1 MTRINW
7 KKQCDELTEKL
18 WDMTETAKIF
28 EQESISYRKKYSAL
42 KGQLTRERKKNAEA
56 RELMELLEWG
66 RNRVKI
72 SNDPTGNYQLSVY
85 NEDGYY
91 ETTINKKS
99 LLLALRAAK
108 KESEGKK

>member
-1 MTRINW
+1 MATDW
-7 KKQCDELTEKL
+7 KAKYDAAMEECDYMSDECAEA
-18 WDMTETAKIF
+18 EF
-28 EQESISYRKKYSAL
+28 ENKRLLGKYSAL